1 MKKAEEW
8 SRKKEINVIVREKIS
23 LSWLCKN
30 RAKDWDITGGTGSDW
45 QNDWSLELL
54 GQGFTK

>member
-8 SRKKEINVIVREKIS
+8 SKKKEINMIVRETIS

-30 RAKDWDITGGTGSDW
+30 RSKKQDSTGGTGSDW
-45 QNDWSLELL
+45 QNDWSLEVL
-54 GQGFTK
+54 GQCFTK

>member
-1 MKKAEEW
+1 MEQAERDKYDSE
-8 SRKKEINVIVREKIS
+8 REKIS
-23 LSWLCKN
+23 LSWLCN
-30 RAKDWDITGGTGSDW
+30 TRDKDWDITGGTGSDW